1 MDSRSIDV
9 QKDSSDTGLWM
20 LASAGLGAALMYF
33 YDPQGGRRRRALVCD
48 QMNHLVA
55 KLQEAERVV
64 VRDASHR
71 AIGLMAQARRAIR
84 HDEPA
89 DDVVLAER
97 VRSALGRF
105 TSHAGAIEVGAAN
118 GVITLQGPILADEA
132 DMLVGCVAAVRG
144 VDSVDDKLTRH
155 DEAGDVSALQ
165 GGEARGGARSEFL
178 QDNWSPSAR
187 VLAGAIGAA
196 VAATGMLRGGLAGW
210 FLGTFGGAL
219 FTRAAANR
227 PLSRLAGGAEDT
239 VRALPALAAGMPYTQ
254 PQEPFEQQPPSDARH

>member
-20 LASAGLGAALMYF
+20 LASFGLGAALMYF

-48 QMNHLVA
+48 QMDHLVR

-84 HDEPA
+84 RDEPA

-105 TSHAGAIEVGAAN
+105 TSHPGAIEVVASN
-118 GVITLQGPILADEA
+118 GIVRLQGPVLAEEA
-132 DMLVGCVAAVRG
+132 DMLVDCVAAVRG
-144 VDSVDDKLTRH
+144 VESVDDQLARH
-155 DEAGDVSALQ
+155 DEAGEVSALQ
-165 GGEARGGARSEFL
+165 GGEARGGARPEFQ

-196 VAATGMLRGGLAGW
+196 IAATGMLRGGLRGW
-210 FLGTFGGAL
+210 FLGTVGGAL

-227 PLSRLAGGAEDT
+227 PLSRLTGGEALT
-239 VRALPALAAGMPYTQ
+239 ALPAPIAETHYVPTQ
-254 PQEPFEQQPPSDARH
+254 ERFEQAPPSDARH